1 MLSIPSWSYLIHSY
15 PSILMSF
22 HTCYHYL
29 WTAFQNLKVSCF
41 SSPICPQQFSHR
53 FGPLTTLFTPRHK
66 MWREVWASRAE
77 KTSSSRTK
85 EHWRWYTA
93 RANVTRCFCPVS
105 FCCSSL
111 LETDKTSTYDIASYC
126 IYFAISYW
134 TRAPEGW
141 KVKVRTKETAALCCL
156 EIDTIWTTISICAR
170 PSNNDLGPL
179 TLLCSASQLSS
190 SITFTFT
197 RVTIQYTIMAYN
209 EVLLSNDSN
218 RQTVP
223 HPIPQVCLQS
233 LQQSH
238 PSYSPFTVVLR
249 LRWYP
254 VRQSPSNRH
263 RKAVVNPSPSRKR
276 PELSCTSPGRW
287 RKIQHVMFGAR
298 SHKINLWRYNV
309 SDWFWR
315 LFMNHCLGM
324 NNSRGPYHSISLSL
338 SVELHAASFPVAF
351 LVELARFGN
360 DNVF

>member
-1 MLSIPSWSYLIHSY
+1 MILSY

-93 RANVTRCFCPVS
+93 RANATRCFCPVS

-141 KVKVRTKETAALCCL
+141 KVKARTKETAALCCL
-156 EIDTIWTTISICAR
+156 EIDTIWTTICICAR

-197 RVTIQYTIMAYN
+197 RVTIHNHGLQWG
-209 EVLLSNDSN
+209 S
-218 RQTVP
+218 
-223 HPIPQVCLQS
+223 PIQWLQ
-233 LQQSH
+233 
-238 PSYSPFTVVLR
+238 PAN
-249 LRWYP
+249 
-254 VRQSPSNRH
+254 QSPSH
-263 RKAVVNPSPSRKR
+263 RFVFNHYNSPTQVIPLSPS
-276 PELSCTSPGRW
+276 SS
-287 RKIQHVMFGAR
+287 A
-298 SHKINLWRYNV
+298 
-309 SDWFWR
+309 
-315 LFMNHCLGM
+315 
-324 NNSRGPYHSISLSL
+324 
-338 SVELHAASFPVAF
+338 
-351 LVELARFGN
+351 
-360 DNVF
+360 